1 MRLIDGDEL
10 YKAMKDAEDLA
21 RQRVLDTES
30 TLPYPNNL
38 NPSYTRYLAQ
48 MDERTKAKYMI
59 ADAPTVDAVPVVHG
73 RWIRIYSRPGVF
85 KYLGWTCDQCGQRT
99 GNEYAPQWYKFCP
112 HCGARMDG
120 KDGETHENY

>member
-38 NPSYTRYLAQ
+38 NPSYIRYLAQ
-48 MDERTKAKYMI
+48 MDERTKAKHMI
-59 ADAPTVDAVPVVHG
+59 ADAPTVDAVPV
-73 RWIRIYSRPGVF
+73 RCRDCIRFRSDDEVWGWCTVSGKMRRKDYCSYGV
-85 KYLGWTCDQCGQRT
+85 R
-99 GNEYAPQWYKFCP
+99 
-112 HCGARMDG
+112 
-120 KDGETHENY
+120 KDGNDD